1 MNEKLTAE
9 LIRKLF
15 KVCSQIEL
23 SSENGSEIL
32 ENILCEEAFDA
43 YSEYCKSETG
53 EMFLKGGLDPDPAN
67 WTDEDIDAVAQ
78 RARRGERIT
87 L

>member
-1 MNEKLTAE
+1 MEQKYHILVVDDDATLTT
-9 LIRKLF
+9 
-15 KVCSQIEL
+15 SIEYAL
-23 SSENGSEIL
+23 KKQNFYVTISNSGK
-32 ENILCEEAFDA
+32 EAL
-43 YSEYCKSETG
+43 
-53 EMFLKGGLDPDPAN
+53 MLLKGGLDPDPAN